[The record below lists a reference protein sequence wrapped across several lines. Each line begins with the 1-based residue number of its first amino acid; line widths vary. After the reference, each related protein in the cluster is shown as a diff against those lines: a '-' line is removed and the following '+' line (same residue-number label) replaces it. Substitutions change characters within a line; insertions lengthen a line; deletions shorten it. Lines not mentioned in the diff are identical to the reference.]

1 MNLGELGEMYS
12 SEEVRELRQWDRAE
26 IEKLKVDKKMLEEK
40 ISELS
45 RLAQPFVAKLF
56 PGSLHLQSP
65 ELPAGNNS
73 AGHFGMDLPGLWL
86 FYNFSYYIY
95 IVPAWLVH
103 ISWGRQ
109 ISLVISIFPY
119 RSGQTGWRPD

>member
-1 MNLGELGEMYS
+1 MPRDLGELGLMYS
-12 SEEVRELRQWDRAE
+12 SEEVMELRQGDQAQ
-26 IEKLKVDKKMLEEK
+26 IKKLKVDKKMLEEK

-73 AGHFGMDLPGLWL
+73 AGHFGMDL
-86 FYNFSYYIY
+86 
-95 IVPAWLVH
+95 H
-103 ISWGRQ
+103 CT
-109 ISLVISIFPY
+109 SLVGTY
-119 RSGQTGWRPD
+119 